1 MPTEG
6 SINMPDRAHIG
17 LDNPAFRGRLRQP
30 VLGRAQSFR
39 VPVARGARPR
49 GQYFSDVSSPTPPS
63 THLKTAQAEQVPANV
78 TPPVQLVS
86 PQPYAEPAQP
96 KLQPTAVL
104 SRQAV
109 TPPQVDRREPAHGK
123 WSRTQLAL
131 LSMAAVVFLVGI
143 FVSIITLQ
151 TNHSAKAQVAAL
163 SKKAANSTSSSSV
176 PNESKPSSGSV
187 AAYQVAPDLPKY
199 LVIPKLGVDAR
210 VRPLGV
216 TSSNELQAPTNIY
229 DTGWYNASAKPGDPG
244 SNGAILIDGHVHGPT
259 LPGVFVG
266 IKTLQPGDTI
276 QIVRGDN
283 AVFTYIVKKV
293 QNYDA
298 TTLNI
303 GLGLGSIQPG
313 EPGLNLMTC
322 GGPFDRT
329 SGEYT
334 QRTIVFAVQ
343 KS

>member
-1 MPTEG
+1 
-6 SINMPDRAHIG
+6 
-17 LDNPAFRGRLRQP
+17 
-30 VLGRAQSFR
+30 
-39 VPVARGARPR
+39 
-49 GQYFSDVSSPTPPS
+49 
-63 THLKTAQAEQVPANV
+63 
-78 TPPVQLVS
+78 
-86 PQPYAEPAQP
+86 
-96 KLQPTAVL
+96 
-104 SRQAV
+104 
-109 TPPQVDRREPAHGK
+109 
-123 WSRTQLAL
+123 
-131 LSMAAVVFLVGI
+131 MAAVVFLVGI